1 MRATA
6 RPKRSQNPNRR
17 TSTTKALNL
26 IDLLIVAAT
35 VVGLVNGY
43 RRGFWLSLAQY
54 VGLVVGVVL
63 GAAAAGPLLDSLGI
77 HNPVARPL
85 GAVLVLVI
93 GGSLGSSIG
102 FAAGEPI
109 RRQILRKGLHTV
121 PDSFGGAAVSMVAVL
136 AMCWFLGLSFSRGPS
151 QEVALQIQQSTV
163 LRALDSLAPRPPDFL
178 ARVEGI
184 LSGVEFP
191 PVFAG
196 LEPTLP
202 APLPIPTSIDTPGV
216 KHASQLVVK
225 VTGAGCGGL
234 VTGSGFPIGNGYVVT
249 NAHVVSG
256 TGDHRIETAGGV
268 TLRAEVVYFDP
279 DRDVA
284 LLYVPDYAGAALGLA
299 PAERGTQ
306 GAVIG
311 YPGGGPESVQ
321 PAVVDGAI
329 EAAGRD
335 IYNQKPVTRAI
346 YVIQARVRPGNSGGP
361 LVDLQGRVLGIVF
374 ATSASQPDQGY
385 ALTDDEIT
393 GAVQKAHSPD
403 APIDTSQLQCAA

>member
-1 MRATA
+1 VI
-6 RPKRSQNPNRR
+6 
-17 TSTTKALNL
+17 L
-26 IDLLIVAAT
+26 AAI

-54 VGLVVGVVL
+54 VGLVVGVLL
-63 GAAAAGPLLDSLGI
+63 GATAAGPLLDYIGI

-109 RRQILRKGLHTV
+109 RRKILRKGVHTM
-121 PDSFGGAAVSMVAVL
+121 PDSIGGAVFSTIAVL
-136 AMCWFLGLSFSRGPS
+136 IMCWFLGLSFSRGPS
-151 QEVALQIQQSTV
+151 QEVALQIQHSTV
-163 LRALDSLAPRPPDFL
+163 LRTLDRIAPRPPDFL

-184 LSGVEFP
+184 LGGVTFP

-196 LEPTLP
+196 LEPPLP
-202 APLPIPTSIDTPGV
+202 APLPIPASVDTAAV
-216 KHASQLVVK
+216 QHAAHVVVK
-225 VTGAGCGGL
+225 VTGTGCGGL
-234 VTGSGFPIGNGYVVT
+234 VTGSGFPLGNGYVVT

-256 TGDHRIETAGGV
+256 TGNHRVETPDGQVLKAD
-268 TLRAEVVYFDP
+268 VVYFDS
-279 DRDVA
+279 DRDIA
-284 LLYVPDYAGAALGLA
+284 LLYVPDYTKVSLSLG

-311 YPGGGPESVQ
+311 YPGGGAETVQ

-335 IYNQKPVTRAI
+335 IYNQKQVTREI
-346 YVIQARVRPGNSGGP
+346 YVIQARVRPGDSGGP
-361 LVDLQGRVLGIVF
+361 LVDLQGRVIGIVF
-374 ATSASQPDQGY
+374 ATSASEPDQAY

-393 GAVQKAHSPD
+393 TAEQRLHNSKSA
-403 APIDTSQLQCAA
+403 IDTSRFECAA